1 MIGPATDSS
10 FNYRNDHDWCSLLA
24 TKILLFG
31 ALLWPLLASAL
42 TPPVA
47 TYNFQ
52 NTLTADEPGPPALVP
67 VDPLTL
73 NGFETTTVFGET
85 RVVYRFD
92 GNSSPNSEQ
101 AGLILDTSTL
111 LSTDLFSIEVV
122 IEFFDKAGEW
132 RRIIDVSNRQTDSGL
147 YINPSDKLDVYPTGN
162 GPTTWTNNVFHQV
175 VITNDGSG
183 TVSAYMDG
191 IFQFDLSSA
200 SLDLSNFSVQNPG
213 RFLHLFVDNVAAGG
227 QGEFSDG
234 RIALLR
240 LFDYELSPTEVD
252 NLHQSPLQVP
262 LATYSVGGN
271 VSGLTG
277 SVTLQNNGGDDIIK
291 TTNDGFTFPA
301 QADSSVYAVTVS
313 SQPTGQTC
321 TVIDGS
327 GTISAADVADVGVTC
342 VNDVIPPID
351 PPAPAVPIPTLSQ
364 WVLIMLSMLF
374 GLMVIS
380 NRKRLF

>member
-10 FNYRNDHDWCSLLA
+10 FNYRNGYDWCSLLA

-111 LSTDLFSIEVV
+111 LPTDLFSIEVV
-122 IEFFDKAGEW
+122 IEFFDRAGEW
-132 RRIIDVSNRQTDSGL
+132 RRIIDVSNRQSDSGL
-147 YINPSDKLDVYPTGN
+147 YISPSDKLDVYPTGD

-191 IFQFDLSSA
+191 IFQFDLSSV

-213 RFLHLFVDNVAAGG
+213 RFLHLFADNVFDGG

-252 NLHQSPLQVP
+252 DLNQSPLP

-327 GTISAADVADVGVTC
+327 GTIAAADVADVGVAC
-342 VNDVIPPID
+342 VDNAVPPVEPPI
-351 PPAPAVPIPTLSQ
+351 PATPIPTMSQ
-364 WVLIMLSMLF
+364 WALVMLAMLL
-374 GLMVIS
+374 GLLVFS